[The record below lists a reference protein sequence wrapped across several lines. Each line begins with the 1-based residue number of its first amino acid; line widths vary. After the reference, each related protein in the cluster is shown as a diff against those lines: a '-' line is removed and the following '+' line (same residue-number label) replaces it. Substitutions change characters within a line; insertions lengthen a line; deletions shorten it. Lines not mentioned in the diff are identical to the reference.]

1 MVRIIRHRH
10 RRHAVVT
17 TEDGD
22 NCVPRTRVNKAFAV
36 MPTGACPER
45 SRRMPASVVFD
56 TTDPATVCGVTIA
69 YRECG
74 GTGLL
79 RHSDDR
85 REEESSNVLHWM
97 FRVAQHDEN
106 NRPRHKAGVT
116 MLKAGVTCVCCH
128 AGHSAGIG
136 LHGT

>member
-36 MPTGACPER
+36 MPALV
-45 SRRMPASVVFD
+45 PASVVLD

-74 GTGLL
+74 
-79 RHSDDR
+79 
-85 REEESSNVLHWM
+85 
-97 FRVAQHDEN
+97 
-106 NRPRHKAGVT
+106 
-116 MLKAGVTCVCCH
+116 VTCVCCH
-128 AGHSAGIG
+128 AGHCAGIG
-136 LHGT
+136 CFDGSVQLTPQRCAG